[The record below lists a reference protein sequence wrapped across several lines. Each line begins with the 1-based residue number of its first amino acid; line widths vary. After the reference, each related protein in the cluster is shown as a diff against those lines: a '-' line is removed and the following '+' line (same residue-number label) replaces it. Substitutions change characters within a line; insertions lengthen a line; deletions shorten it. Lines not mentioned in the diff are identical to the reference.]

1 MVCRTWEEKEVFHR
15 KKTKWLLQSDSILN
29 IRKKTGGKKGK
40 NEQETNKGSEGVRK
54 TLCVSSQ
61 AHGYVTSPIRFASV
75 RGSPV
80 SRLDQGGPTNAALK
94 HFNLPTSTTHGTTR
108 PLSFSAGFCRIF
120 LRPLPLGHKPLPPSC
135 TDCSNLPVSRDV
147 AFHPVSPLLLPPNPS
162 PLGCTFQHP
171 QHDRLWQPTN
181 GRPSR
186 CCHTLRVFQC
196 STRGTNIY
204 RDTFT
209 ERLCDAFF
217 FFHRFSPMGPINEL
231 QRCSSRVWSQGIY
244 PALPGSRLRVF
255 IAMQVQHSYTSSTN
269 S

>member
-1 MVCRTWEEKEVFHR
+1 M
-15 KKTKWLLQSDSILN
+15 
-29 IRKKTGGKKGK
+29 
-40 NEQETNKGSEGVRK
+40 NKGSEGVRK

-186 CCHTLRVFQC
+186 CCHTLRVFEC

-204 RDTFT
+204 RDTST

-217 FFHRFSPMGPINEL
+217 FFIASRRWGQSTSYNVALPAYGLKGSTQLSPVHAYECLSRCRFSTPTPRQPIVEL
-231 QRCSSRVWSQGIY
+231 FVLTSSRFPLRKSEEKST
-244 PALPGSRLRVF
+244 PAETRTHKFRLSGR
-255 IAMQVQHSYTSSTN
+255 ILYTH
-269 S
+269 

>member
-1 MVCRTWEEKEVFHR
+1 M
-15 KKTKWLLQSDSILN
+15 
-29 IRKKTGGKKGK
+29 
-40 NEQETNKGSEGVRK
+40 NKGSEGVRK

-186 CCHTLRVFQC
+186 CCHTLRVFEC

-204 RDTFT
+204 RDTST